1 MIPETPDRLPGACQE
16 GERKSSGSR
25 RHLSRT
31 LPEAPQIPLTRS
43 KSSSHILPFNVPQ
56 RPSQSLSISLHP
68 LCRNG
73 PRGMPAAKMD
83 GFLCMIPETPGRL
96 PGACQEV
103 YGEIVVF
110 TQAPLQNAPRGSS
123 GIAHPLHWSHT
134 SHRSTCLRGLLRRLP
149 KRPSEASQSPL
160 HIPLIRCAATVPHV
174 WPTGWFR
181 ECQASCLWR
190 AQGGER
196 ECVWVLVAAPSGV
209 GECP

>member
-1 MIPETPDRLPGACQE
+1 MSTILSYL
-16 GERKSSGSR
+16 SSFLVYIQSSR
-25 RHLSRT
+25 AALRCLSN
-31 LPEAPQIPLTRS
+31 PPPY
-43 KSSSHILPFNVPQ
+43 PP
-56 RPSQSLSISLHP
+56 HP

-73 PRGMPAAKMD
+73 SRGMPAAKMD
-83 GFLCMIPETPGRL
+83 VFVYDFGDARQTARGVPGGVWRDRRFH
-96 PGACQEV
+96 AS
-103 YGEIVVF
+103 
-110 TQAPLQNAPRGSS
+110 PLRNALRGSS